1 MGSTF
6 YKRSKRVYT
15 CYYSGFSFTQAM
27 IGTVFWGPN
36 SVMLVYTLSKGAF
49 NGPVLIL

>member
-36 SVMLVYTLSKGAF
+36 SVLLVCMLSKGAL
-49 NGPVLIL
+49 NGPFLTL